1 MPLTAGVASTFSKYG
16 YTTASESEDATWTT
30 SPLEENNSLLTK
42 LLGEAFIRQAS
53 HAKEIK
59 GLAAARGKLAQDSKI
74 QKQRIEDLNLQVAR
88 LQKEQKDAV
97 KKATAQLKKE
107 LDEVRGKLK
116 AVEEENK
123 KLNEA
128 RAAAVRAEDG
138 LAEE

>member
-1 MPLTAGVASTFSKYG
+1 M
-16 YTTASESEDATWTT
+16 
-30 SPLEENNSLLTK
+30 
-42 LLGEAFIRQAS
+42 
-53 HAKEIK
+53 
-59 GLAAARGKLAQDSKI
+59 
-74 QKQRIEDLNLQVAR
+74 
-88 LQKEQKDAV
+88 QKEQKDAV

-123 KLNEA
+123 KLDEA